1 MADGILKVGQIQ
13 TSSGSG
19 TITIGQSGETIS
31 IPSGATQ
38 TNIGGNNTP
47 AFGAYQSSNQSISN
61 NTETIITLDTE
72 LYDTDNAF
80 SSNTFTVPSNKSGKY
95 FLYAQ
100 AGKSGWGANRMFISI
115 RKNDSVNLAQGEVTN
130 TSSQYG
136 VVNVSILAQLAVGDT
151 IVARIYQDSGS
162 TQVLSGN
169 STRTFFYGYK
179 TIGA

>member
-1 MADGILKVGQIQ
+1 MADGILKVGKIQ

-80 SSNTFTVPSNKSGKY
+80 YSNTFTVPSNKSGKY
-95 FLYAQ
+95 FIYAQ
-100 AGKSGWGANRMFISI
+100 AGK
-115 RKNDSVNLAQGEVTN
+115 
-130 TSSQYG
+130 
-136 VVNVSILAQLAVGDT
+136 
-151 IVARIYQDSGS
+151 
-162 TQVLSGN
+162 
-169 STRTFFYGYK
+169 
-179 TIGA
+179 